1 MLVLRILTNVMCS
14 VVDSLK
20 VMLQNRHIFNEL
32 RSLDYVTMKIEIINF
47 LPMKFDDDVL
57 FELPLVYKPMGV
69 SK

>member
-1 MLVLRILTNVMCS
+1 
-14 VVDSLK
+14 
-20 VMLQNRHIFNEL
+20 
-32 RSLDYVTMKIEIINF
+32 MKIEIINF